1 MDFDLPKEVALVK
14 RTVRDFAEKRIAP
27 LVPEMEATQKFP
39 VSLIKEM
46 GELGILG
53 LITPPEYG
61 GSGLGYLAR
70 MVAVEEVSRISAAV
84 GVSLQVHHMGVATL
98 VDFAS
103 EEQKQKYLPPLSR
116 GEYLGT
122 CAITEPTGGSDL
134 LGMCSSAVSRC
145 DGYLINGR
153 KCFITNSHL
162 CKAPIFVAKT
172 GEGPKGISAFVVDAD
187 TEGFAYGREEH
198 KMGLWGANTGE
209 LIFNNCRV
217 PKENLIGDEGDGMK
231 VALKI
236 ISEVGRAGMAATALG
251 ILQASFE
258 EAVKFAK
265 ERTLYG
271 KPISNLQAI
280 QWNIADISAQ
290 LDSSRMLCYRAAW
303 LKDAGRDCS
312 IETTMAKT
320 YVTESALQCSKKA
333 LEIHGGCGTMMEY
346 NIQRFFRDAMVC
358 ISAGGT
364 SEIGKLVISRAA
376 LS

>member
-27 LVPEMEATQKFP
+27 LVPEMETTQKFP
-39 VSLIKEM
+39 ESIIKEM

-70 MVAVEEVSRISAAV
+70 MVAVEEISRVSAAV

-134 LGMCSSAVSRC
+134 LGMCSSAVAKC
-145 DGYLINGR
+145 DAYLINGR

-162 CKAPIFVAKT
+162 SKTPIFVAKT
-172 GEGPKGISAFVVDAD
+172 GEGPKGISAFVVDAG

-209 LIFNNCRV
+209 LIFNNCLI

-236 ISEVGRAGMAATALG
+236 ISEVGRAGMAAAALG
-251 ILQASFE
+251 IIQASFE
-258 EAVKFAK
+258 EAIKFAK

-271 KPISNLQAI
+271 RPISNLQAI

-320 YVTESALQCSKKA
+320 YVTESALQCAKKA
-333 LEIHGGCGTMMEY
+333 LEIHGGAGTMMEY
-346 NIQRFFRDAMVC
+346 PVQRYFRDAMVC